1 MKHFSVC
8 CKMVQ
13 FNVVFLV
20 YILITVSAEY
30 KIDVSNPIIPS

>member
-13 FNVVFLV
+13 LNVVFLV